1 MPDEVATMD
10 AQPWSAGISVEDYFA
25 GEEQSGVRHEY
36 VGGVVYAMAGGS
48 DEHIALCM
56 NLAFALRTHL
66 RGKPCRVQM
75 SEGKVRLH
83 LAGQDICYYPD
94 VMVTWDPRDTN
105 RYFKLYPKNL
115 IEVLSETTEAIDRRE
130 KFLSYRQ
137 IDTLEE
143 YVLVAQDKMEVTV
156 FRRAN
161 DWLPEVLRETD
172 RALSLPSLDFTLPL
186 KRVYESVEV

>member
-1 MPDEVATMD
+1 
-10 AQPWSAGISVEDYFA
+10 
-25 GEEQSGVRHEY
+25 
-36 VGGVVYAMAGGS
+36 
-48 DEHIALCM
+48 
-56 NLAFALRTHL
+56 
-66 RGKPCRVQM
+66 
-75 SEGKVRLH
+75 
-83 LAGQDICYYPD
+83 
-94 VMVTWDPRDTN
+94 MVTCDPRDTN
-105 RYFKLYPKNL
+105 RYFKLYPKTL

-137 IDTLEE
+137 IDTFEE